1 MKTKLGSDLTPLEKK
16 IVLARF
22 VHRFTVEHVPAWA
35 KEEGTNYRIQFSS
48 DADWLEHTEFV
59 VTKSGK
65 LDRRAKQCFSCPT
78 WPSLGGCRLS
88 VGK

>member
-22 VHRFTVEHVPAWA
+22 VHRFTAENPPAGKSW
-35 KEEGTNYRIQFSS
+35 S

-65 LDRRAKQCFSCPT
+65 LDRRARQCFTCLT
-78 WPSLGGCRLS
+78 TVRES
-88 VGK
+88 V